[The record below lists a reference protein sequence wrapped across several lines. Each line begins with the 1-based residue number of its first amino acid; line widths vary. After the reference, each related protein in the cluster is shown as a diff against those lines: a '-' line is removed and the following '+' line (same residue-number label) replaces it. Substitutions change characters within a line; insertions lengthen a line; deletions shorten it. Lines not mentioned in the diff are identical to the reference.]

1 MIAAVVLFALTFVF
15 TAGYRQLAL
24 RSGWLDH
31 PNLRSSHT
39 RSTPRGGGIVFGSL
53 VLMFAVWALRDSFDL
68 RNALLVGG
76 AVMLAGWWDDI
87 RGLSA
92 RIRFLIYAL
101 TSAATLF
108 MLRNTSLSFSALPG
122 IGYVIAL
129 LGLLWLINLYNFM
142 DGING
147 IAAVETIF
155 VLGAALLLKGSFA
168 PASEISIL
176 LMGVCGAV
184 VGFLL
189 WNFPTGRVFMGD
201 AGSALLGF
209 VIGVLLLS
217 SPFWNGPKSTTWLI
231 LLGVFVV
238 DSSYT
243 LLVRWF
249 TGQRWHE
256 AHRLH
261 AYQKLS
267 IRLGS
272 HSQVVLLISGINV
285 FWLLPWAWA
294 AESGRAPQCV
304 IVFLAYLPLLI
315 GCAMLRGGKP
325 V

>member
-1 MIAAVVLFALTFVF
+1 MIAAIVLFALTFVF

-31 PNLRSSHT
+31 PNLRSSHA

-53 VLMFAVWALRDSFDL
+53 VLLFAVWALRDSFDL

-92 RIRFLIYAL
+92 LVRFFIYAS
-101 TSAATLF
+101 TSTAALFALRDIPLPFPTLQG
-108 MLRNTSLSFSALPG
+108 M
-122 IGYVIAL
+122 GYLIAL

-147 IAAVETIF
+147 IAAVEAIF
-155 VLGAALLLKGSFA
+155 VLGAALLLNVSFA
-168 PASEISIL
+168 PFNEVSTL
-176 LMGVCGAV
+176 LIGICGAV
-184 VGFLL
+184 FGFLL

-217 SPFWNGPKSTTWLI
+217 SPFWNGPKSSTWLI

-238 DSSYT
+238 DSGYT

-267 IRLGS
+267 IRFGS
-272 HSQVVLLISGINV
+272 HSKVVLLISGINV
-285 FWLLPWAWA
+285 FWILPWAWA
-294 AESGRAPQCV
+294 AESGRVPQGV
-304 IVFLAYLPLLI
+304 IVFLTYLPLLI